1 MNPSR
6 CNFLMLV
13 MLGCAAGGALADEV
27 KVAVAA
33 NFTAPMHQIGADF
46 EKETGHKARLIFG
59 ATGKFYA
66 QISNG
71 APFEVLLAADAATPS
86 KLVNEGNAVAGSQM
100 TYAVGKLVLW
110 SSKPG
115 LVDDQGAVLKRADF
129 AHIAYCNRRWRRTA
143 QPPSRQ

>member
-1 MNPSR
+1 MSR
-6 CNFLMLV
+6 
-13 MLGCAAGGALADEV
+13 ALWPV
-27 KVAVAA
+27 SFSKS
-33 NFTAPMHQIGADF
+33 APMHQIGADF

-100 TYAVGKLVLW
+100 TYAIGKLVLW
-110 SSKPG
+110 SAKPG
-115 LVDDQGAVLKRADF
+115 LVDDKGE
-129 AHIAYCNRRWRRTA
+129 
-143 QPPSRQ
+143 